1 MDESITIT
9 VNILLKI
16 LPHKMN
22 QLHTLAK
29 IFDANV
35 PYYTGELTHIRCAAR
50 KSGSDSNTSRS
61 SLLCSQAAR

>member
-22 QLHTLAK
+22 HLHTLAK

-35 PYYTGELTHIRCAAR
+35 PYYTGEF
-50 KSGSDSNTSRS
+50 KPTSALRFAKVRIT
-61 SLLCSQAAR
+61 Q